1 MPKKTLTLFRVR
13 VLHIYLGGDYV
24 QSSLAYYWTG
34 ENWKVPIMHNFI
46 FGPSIENDVFTV
58 RSVFP
63 NRK

>member
-1 MPKKTLTLFRVR
+1 M
-13 VLHIYLGGDYV
+13 